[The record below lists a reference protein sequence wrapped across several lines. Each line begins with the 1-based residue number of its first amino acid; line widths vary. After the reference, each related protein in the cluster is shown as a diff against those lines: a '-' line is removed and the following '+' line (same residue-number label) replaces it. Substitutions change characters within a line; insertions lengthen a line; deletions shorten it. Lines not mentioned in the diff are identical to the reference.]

1 MAKLTKTSKPGI
13 FRAHRKGCV
22 GEGRCDCPYTVVT
35 RHRGRQVK
43 TTVATFGEARELK
56 GRKDSGQG
64 RPSAR
69 VRVETYFDQWIET
82 YAGRTSAG
90 FQEVSRDEYRRV
102 IEKRVLPAWGTWK
115 LSDVESSDARCLF
128 FDLRE
133 ASISTG
139 ELRKVRAALSAMFG
153 TAADDDGLLRS
164 NPIAGVRLP
173 GPVGDDADFEDADER
188 SKALSREELGLL
200 LAAFPDSHRMFFEFL
215 AHTGLR
221 IGEAAGLRWEHLTDL
236 AGQRPYLRV
245 REQVY
250 RGRRKKLKSKKGKRD
265 LPLSPG
271 MATKLRAHRRDSYEG
286 ERAPVFPSSGTLR
299 RTDDGLSYP
308 FSPNNLGRD
317 VLIPTREALG
327 MDWVTFHT
335 FRHTCASLL
344 FSEGRNIKQVQKWLG
359 HADPSFTLKTYVHLM
374 DEGIGDAAF
383 FDDAV
388 AVAGPERQ
396 GNARATRGAKR
407 PEDQPSASGQDLAG

>member
-1 MAKLTKTSKPGI
+1 M
-13 FRAHRKGCV
+13 
-22 GEGRCDCPYTVVT
+22 
-35 RHRGRQVK
+35 
-43 TTVATFGEARELK
+43 
-56 GRKDSGQG
+56 
-64 RPSAR
+64 
-69 VRVETYFDQWIET
+69 
-82 YAGRTSAG
+82 AGR
-90 FQEVSRDEYRRV
+90 
-102 IEKRVLPAWGTWK
+102 
-115 LSDVESSDARCLF
+115 RC
-128 FDLRE
+128 R
-133 ASISTG
+133 T
-139 ELRKVRAALSAMFG
+139 
-153 TAADDDGLLRS
+153 
-164 NPIAGVRLP
+164 
-173 GPVGDDADFEDADER
+173 
-188 SKALSREELGLL
+188 
-200 LAAFPDSHRMFFEFL
+200 FFEFL

-221 IGEAAGLRWEHLTDL
+221 IGEAAGLRWEHVTDL

-245 REQVY
+245 SEQVC

-271 MATKLRAHRRDSYEG
+271 MATKLRAHRCDNYES

-308 FSPNNLGRD
+308 FSSNSLGRD

-327 MDWVTFHT
+327 MDWVTFHA

-388 AVAGPERQ
+388 AGAGPERQ
-396 GNARATRGAKR
+396 LRLRRQRSTRAAAS
-407 PEDQPSASGQDLAG
+407 SAGRKKYRR